1 MKGFTTMSTVSPAR
15 AVVNVTE
22 QLAYGYALYTANQPI
37 ERCANLQ
44 QRRGFAQAE
53 RGALAAELAAAD
65 CQTTAYLSGGAH
77 S

>member
-1 MKGFTTMSTVSPAR
+1 MPILHQPATQ
-15 AVVNVTE
+15 VNVSE
-22 QLAYGYALYTANQPI
+22 QLAYGYALYTARQPI
-37 ERCANLQ
+37 ERCTNLQ

-65 CQTTAYLSGGAH
+65 CETAAYLNGGR